1 MKIIIYRS
9 VVIHARTQ
17 LGLLEEELTNLG
29 GRRQHPSA
37 VDEYRSSHRQG
48 FVRCAIDLHSPTEL
62 GTKFRPPAGGPGLDV
77 LDRFPEFSGVGG
89 DDALVASLWSSNS
102 L

>member
-1 MKIIIYRS
+1 M
-9 VVIHARTQ
+9 
-17 LGLLEEELTNLG
+17 EEELTNLD

-62 GTKFRPPAGGPGLDV
+62 GTKFRPPAEGPDLDV
-77 LDRFPEFSGVGG
+77 LDRFPEFSVVGG
-89 DDALVASLWSSNS
+89 DEALVASLWSSNS

>member
-1 MKIIIYRS
+1 M
-9 VVIHARTQ
+9 
-17 LGLLEEELTNLG
+17 EEELTNLG

-62 GTKFRPPAGGPGLDV
+62 GTKFRPPPEDLDV
-77 LDRFPEFSGVGG
+77 LDRFPEFSVVGG
-89 DDALVASLWSSNS
+89 EEALVASLWSSNS